1 MIARLKELHKLGQS
15 IWYDNIQRSM
25 FSSGKLEGLI
35 ASGVMGM
42 TSNPSIFEKS
52 ITGSDDYDGSI
63 YELSSAGLDLDSIYE
78 QLVLADIADA
88 ADILRNV
95 YDRTDGLDGYVSL
108 EVRPTLAT
116 DTDKTIEEARR
127 LFMTLDRPNVMIKVP
142 ATSQGIPAV
151 KALIA
156 EGININVTLV
166 FSISQYEAV
175 ADAYL
180 AGLEQRLAAGHEIS
194 HVASVASFFVSRV
207 DTAVDKKLQEIGDTT
222 LQGKIGIANSK
233 AAYLHFQQIF
243 GGSRWEKLR
252 SAGARVQRPLW
263 ASTSTKNPAYPD
275 TLYVDNLIGPDTV
288 NTIPPVALEAFIDH
302 GQVELTL
309 EKQVDR
315 ALTQLDQ
322 LESLGIDLEDIT
334 QTLQDE
340 GVAAFENSFR
350 SLMDSLSQKVALFRT
365 RGSGFSTRLG
375 DYQDTVKRALAEV
388 QHDQVIKRLW
398 EHDYTLWKPDP
409 TEITNR
415 LGWLDIAER
424 MKAKLPDLEDFVSDI
439 REAGFRHVLLLGMG
453 GSSLAPE
460 VFSKA
465 FGTREGYPDLSVLDS
480 TDPGAVT
487 SHAAGLDLTKTLF
500 IVSTKSGGTVETL
513 SFFKYFYNLLASSQ
527 GVASPGSQFIAI
539 TDAGSSLDQIA
550 TRYQFRRTFHNDP
563 NIGGRYSALSYF
575 GLVPAALIGINLREL
590 LERSLSTDIDQ
601 AAHLGVIIGEL
612 AERSRD
618 KLTLITSLE
627 IASFGDWL
635 EQLIAESTGKEGHG
649 ILPVVEEPLNQ
660 TSYYADDR
668 LFVFLELPG
677 DSSIARQ
684 SAEFERA
691 GYPLIRMQINDLY
704 ELGEQMFLWELA
716 TAVAGTRLK
725 INPFDQPNVESAKIL
740 ARRMVSTYQEQGE
753 LPKLKNA
760 HNFYPIT
767 VYPDQLLE
775 MEGLESARQVVDK
788 FLAGSMQGAYISL
801 QAYLQPS
808 NEADQVLQALRA
820 ELRDQTRLAT
830 TLGYGPRFLHS
841 TGQLHKG
848 DAGRGM
854 FIQLIGGKGPH
865 APIPDEPGSDQSG
878 IDFGTLIQAQA
889 LGDHQALLDAGRR
902 VLRIDLGPDPI
913 QGLRELTR
921 QGK

>member
-25 FSSGKLEGLI
+25 FASGKLEELI

-63 YELSSAGLDLDSIYE
+63 HKLSSAGLDLDSIYE

-95 YDRTDGLDGYVSL
+95 YDRTDGLDGYISL
-108 EVRPTLAT
+108 EVRPTLAMET
-116 DTDKTIEEARR
+116 NKTIDEARR

-142 ATSQGIPAV
+142 ATSQGIPAI

-166 FSISQYEAV
+166 FSISQYEAT

-180 AGLEQRLAAGHEIS
+180 AGLEQRLAAGHDIS

-207 DTAVDKKLQEIGDTT
+207 DTAVDEKLQEIGDTT

-233 AAYLHFQQIF
+233 AAYFHFQKIYS
-243 GGSRWEKLR
+243 GSRWEKLR

-263 ASTSTKNPAYPD
+263 ASTSTKNAAYPD
-275 TLYVDNLIGPDTV
+275 TLYIDNLIGPDTV
-288 NTIPPVALEAFIDH
+288 NTIPPAALEAFIDH
-302 GQVELTL
+302 GQVGLTL
-309 EKQVDR
+309 EKQTDL
-315 ALTQLDQ
+315 ALAQLDH
-322 LESLGIDLEDIT
+322 LKTLGIDLEDIT

-340 GVAAFENSFR
+340 GVAAFENSFH
-350 SLMDSLSQKVALFRT
+350 SLMDSLSHKISHLRKKDAV
-365 RGSGFSTRLG
+365 FSTRLG
-375 DYQDTVKRALAEV
+375 DYQAIVEGALVEI
-388 QHDQVIKRLW
+388 QKDQVIKRLW

-409 TEITNR
+409 AEITNR

-424 MKAKLPDLEDFVSDI
+424 MKAKLQDLEEFALDI
-439 REAGFRHVLLLGMG
+439 RQAGFEHVLLLGMG

-460 VFSKA
+460 VFCKA

-487 SHAAGLDLTKTLF
+487 SHAAGLDLSKTLF

-539 TDAGSSLDQIA
+539 TDAGSGLDQIA

-575 GLVPAALIGINLREL
+575 GLIPAALIGINLREL
-590 LERSLSTDIDQ
+590 LERSLSADIDQ

-612 AERSRD
+612 AERNRD
-618 KLTLITSLE
+618 KLTLITSPE

-635 EQLIAESTGKEGHG
+635 EQLIAESTGKEGRG
-649 ILPVVEEPLNQ
+649 ILPVVGEPLNQ
-660 TSYYADDR
+660 ASYYAGDR
-668 LFVFLELPG
+668 MFVFLELLG
-677 DSSIARQ
+677 DASIARQ
-684 SAEFERA
+684 SADFERA
-691 GYPLIRMQINDLY
+691 GHPVIRMQINDLY
-704 ELGEQMFLWELA
+704 ELGQQMYLWELA

-725 INPFDQPNVESAKIL
+725 INPFDQPNVESAKVI
-740 ARRMVSTYQEQGE
+740 ARQMVNTFQEQGE
-753 LPKLKNA
+753 LPALKDTY
-760 HNFYPIT
+760 NFYPIT
-767 VYPDQLLE
+767 AYPDQLLE
-775 MEGLESARQVVDK
+775 MEGLGSARQVVDR
-788 FLAGSMQGAYISL
+788 FLAGAMPGAYISL

-820 ELRDQTRLAT
+820 ELRDQTRLST

-854 FIQLIGGKGPH
+854 FIQLTGGKGPD

-889 LGDHQALLDAGRR
+889 LGDLQALLDAGRR
-902 VLRIDLGPDPI
+902 VLRLDLGPDPI
-913 QGLRELTR
+913 HGLRELTR
-921 QGK
+921 DGN